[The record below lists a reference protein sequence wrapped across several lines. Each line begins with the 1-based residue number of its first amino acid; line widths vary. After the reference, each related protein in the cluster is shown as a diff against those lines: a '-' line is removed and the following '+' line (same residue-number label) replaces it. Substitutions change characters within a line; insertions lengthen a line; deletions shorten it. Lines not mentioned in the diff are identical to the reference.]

1 MKEIKLEDF
10 TIVPILSSLRR
21 VDMSDEEYFSKTYQD
36 YVSNSR
42 LKNINPNEGGSPAL
56 YKNPP
61 HFSTSS
67 LEIGSAV
74 HECLLQPEEFE
85 LAPKLSKPTAKLGT
99 CVDAIIKFRK
109 QGFSIYD
116 SIIKA
121 SYEADYY
128 AGRLTPSKI
137 HTIIEKGLPYYM
149 AQKSLKG
156 TEITL
161 SDPDWDTATKC
172 IKSLQ
177 NNQIIMD
184 KLHPT
189 TMFGDTIP
197 SYNED
202 AMFIDYAV
210 LYQGRSIILK
220 YKMKIDNWTI
230 DKDNKVLTLNDLK
243 TSFKPVNWFMNPEYG
258 SFAHYHYARQF
269 AFYSDVLRMYC
280 MKEYGYNQNEW
291 DFKANVLVVSTS
303 EECSS
308 KCYAINPTQIK
319 KGRKEYKELLKRVAY
334 YEMFGYDEEVKFV

>member
-1 MKEIKLEDF
+1 MD
-10 TIVPILSSLRR
+10 
-21 VDMSDEEYFSKTYQD
+21 
-36 YVSNSR
+36 
-42 LKNINPNEGGSPAL
+42 KNICWTYIKWNIRSIDKKL
-56 YKNPP
+56 YDNK
-61 HFSTSS
+61 
-67 LEIGSAV
+67 LSAV

-128 AGRLTPSKI
+128 AGKLTPSKI

-210 LYQGRSIILK
+210 LYQGRSTILK

-319 KGRKEYKELLKRVAY
+319 KGRKEYRELLKRVAY